1 MTVDQQK
8 KLPPPAFPDAK
19 ITRKKREKKWMRC
32 IITRKET
39 NFGATMKTPQDKEA
53 LIAMLN
59 ELDNFFLVH
68 LPGFL
73 MLFAEMV
80 LFPALKLAIAFGV
93 GYKIIVTTQRH
104 IFPPSA
110 SEKHQEAKELYQKGS
125 VKKAIRVWVSLDLF
139 GNSYLSR
146 ACHEIYVKNDPAKG
160 VAILKEAE
168 ERKVSIDE
176 KRVKMMKSDA
186 LAILNGNSIMIH
198 TNATLAKEEYLGV
211 VDW

>member
-1 MTVDQQK
+1 MHNNKKVD
-8 KLPPPAFPDAK
+8 KL
-19 ITRKKREKKWMRC
+19 
-32 IITRKET
+32 
-39 NFGATMKTPQDKEA
+39 GATMKTPQDKEA

-80 LFPALKLAIAFGV
+80 LFPALKFAIAFGV
-93 GYKIIVTTQRH
+93 GYKIILTTQRH

>member
-1 MTVDQQK
+1 MIPFLASRENYAQEE
-8 KLPPPAFPDAK
+8 
-19 ITRKKREKKWMRC
+19 REKVDAMHNNK
-32 IITRKET
+32 KVDKL
-39 NFGATMKTPQDKEA
+39 GATMKTPQDKEA

-80 LFPALKLAIAFGV
+80 LFPALKFAIAFGV
-93 GYKIIVTTQRH
+93 GYKIILTTQRH

-125 VKKAIRVWVSLDLF
+125 VKKAIHVWVSLDLF

-168 ERKVSIDE
+168 ERKVPIDE

-186 LAILNGNSIMIH
+186 LAILNGNSVMIH